1 VSGLRFGH
9 KLKFQRWRS
18 IPPREMIFLAQS
30 HCVTPTRFG
39 PALLDSAV
47 EWALNFVGRIGLA

>member
-1 VSGLRFGH
+1 MRRIYKRRPFVRSEALLRPLRLSRTPGVT
-9 KLKFQRWRS
+9 
-18 IPPREMIFLAQS
+18 